1 MPDRR
6 LPPVYAATSE
16 TLQRVLQL
24 SRHPI
29 GGGKIGEKIC
39 SYALLN
45 KKKGILLGVITTF
58 I

>member
-1 MPDRR
+1 
-6 LPPVYAATSE
+6 
-16 TLQRVLQL
+16 VLQL